1 MTAFPAAVYS
11 TPLNVSLESG
21 FSSMRKP
28 HQITVDRALLLYVL
42 HVAEPYGLLS
52 DVKLQQLCFLC
63 ELQIFG
69 KGLKGFHFEFFRFAY
84 GAFSKDLDNDLT
96 SLRRKERV
104 ENFTLSDQAV
114 EKVLPLIEQGV
125 AGVETN
131 EKVMEILRAVV
142 VTYGPHDSGAITN
155 SVEAVE
161 LSTPQDPEFKI
172 PIRDIVFHTTLLVP
186 HRIEVQTE
194 FTFAPAILAK
204 LNQAMGY

>member
-1 MTAFPAAVYS
+1 
-11 TPLNVSLESG
+11 
-21 FSSMRKP
+21 MRKP

-63 ELQIFG
+63 ELQMFG
-69 KGLKGFHFEFFRFAY
+69 KGFKGFHFEFFRFAY

-104 ENFTLSDQAV
+104 ENFTLSDQTV
-114 EKVLPLIEQGV
+114 EDVLPLIEQGV

-131 EKVMEILRAVV
+131 EKVMEILKAVV
-142 VTYGPHDSGAITN
+142 ATYGPHDSGAITN

-186 HRIEVQTE
+186 HRIDVKTE
-194 FTFAPAILAK
+194 FTFTPAILVK